1 MKHQKL
7 LAQTRT
13 LVDLAYAANQLA
25 LQINTAQ
32 INSEIFVTDPQAD
45 QQHMAAMIKYYAEL
59 RQQLVD
65 HVANLQQFE

>member
-25 LQINTAQ
+25 LQINTAH